1 MWVPPRVTSGLPVP
15 CASTRQGHKRQL
27 EGRYSTVSELDQ
39 RFDDP
44 PRSFSPVPEER
55 DTMTQEGMTPQG
67 STPRTGAEGA
77 PGVTIANVRF
87 EHHRDALGVGEV
99 RPRLSWIVAT
109 TTAGWRQAGYEIE
122 AYGVD
127 GRLRD
132 RTSRGQSDQSVLV
145 HWPFAP
151 LSSRE
156 RLMVRV
162 RVWSVDGQVSAWSE
176 PSPIEAGLLHTGD
189 WTAQFMTP

>member
-1 MWVPPRVTSGLPVP
+1 MWAPPRVTSGLPVP
-15 CASTRQGHKRQL
+15 CASTHQGHKREL

-44 PRSFSPVPEER
+44 PRSFSPVPVER

-87 EHHRDALGVGEV
+87 EHHRDALGVGEA
-99 RPRLSWIVAT
+99 RRRLSWIVAT
-109 TTAGWRQAGYEIE
+109 TIAGWRQAGYEIE

-127 GRLRD
+127 ERLREQTG
-132 RTSRGQSDQSVLV
+132 RVESDQSVFV
-145 HWPFAP
+145 SWPFAP
-151 LSSRE
+151 LSSGE

-162 RVWSVDGQVSAWSE
+162 RVWGNDGQPSAWS
-176 PSPIEAGLLHTGD
+176 
-189 WTAQFMTP
+189 